1 MKPSSDSHVLPFHAC
16 PEPGRRRSCDVQRS
30 RVAAALDRTTPA
42 LPCAGEIVLIVGA
55 SGAGK
60 TRLLR
65 SVIKLARRLGWSV
78 HRPMPA
84 PGSMT
89 VRGSVDVGAPAL
101 LRDRLLSRFGL
112 AEAGLLDRAVR
123 QISTGQRARLAI
135 VRALARVLSA
145 TDGRAVLVI
154 DEFASQLDRVT
165 AGLVAHALRRAIDD
179 AGGRVSALLAG
190 SQDDLVAIVPADR
203 VLDVDAGQVREL
215 PSPGDDAEHAGF
227 SGVQSDRRDGD
238 G

>member
-1 MKPSSDSHVLPFHAC
+1 MKPSNDSPAVPFHAC
-16 PEPGRRRSCDVQRS
+16 PDARRAAPRKPGVSRS
-30 RVAAALDRTTPA
+30 AAALDRTTPA

-65 SVIKLARRLGWSV
+65 SVIKLARRLGWSI

-84 PGSMT
+84 PGSLT
-89 VRGSVDVGAPAL
+89 VRGSVDVGPAL

-215 PSPGDDAEHAGF
+215 PSPGDDTENAGF

>member
-1 MKPSSDSHVLPFHAC
+1 MKPSNDSPAVPFHAC
-16 PEPGRRRSCDVQRS
+16 PETGRRRSHDVRVS
-30 RVAAALDRTTPA
+30 RVEAALDRTTPA
-42 LPCAGEIVLIVGA
+42 LPGPGEIVLIIGA

-65 SVIKLARRLGWSV
+65 SVIKLARRLGWSI

-84 PGSMT
+84 PGSQT
-89 VRGSVDVGAPAL
+89 VRGSVDVGPAL

-123 QISTGQRARLAI
+123 HISTGQRARLAI
-135 VRALARVLSA
+135 VRALTRVLCAS
-145 TDGRAVLVI
+145 DGRAVLVI

-190 SQDDLVAIVPADR
+190 SQDDLVSIVPADR
-203 VLDVDAGQVREL
+203 VLDVDAGQIREL
-215 PSPGDDAEHAGF
+215 SAIDQAVENADF
-227 SGVQSDRRDGD
+227 SGVRDDREGSEK
-238 G
+238 